1 MELGVNIVSNVQTD
15 KEVGERIRAMRKS
28 ANISLEALA
37 KYLNIT
43 ADYLRAIEN
52 GRSSTKVSRYI
63 AIAKSFNV
71 SLDYLF
77 TGTEYD
83 DLDHPVDE
91 EMVAFRRTLG
101 IHDYQLLIKIAN
113 LLLMYNR
120 NKKAEADLLYK
131 TLELQLKFLDS
142 YDWWK

>member
-1 MELGVNIVSNVQTD
+1 MSNLQTY
-15 KEVGERIRAMRKS
+15 KEIGERIRAMRKS
-28 ANISLEALA
+28 ANISMEALA

-63 AIAKSFNV
+63 AIAKIFDV

-77 TGTEYD
+77 TGTVYD
-83 DLDHPVDE
+83 DLNQTPADE

-113 LLLMYNR
+113 LLLMYKR
-120 NKKAEADLLYK
+120 NKKAEADLLYN
-131 TLELQLKFLDS
+131 TLKLQLKFLDS
-142 YDWWK
+142 YNWWE